1 MSVVDNYVSRR
12 SLLAWCAALSLSG
25 CAEDEATKIAKDPY
39 LPAMMKDPL
48 YTWRPAGDL
57 SRTETLLPKSTDNL
71 ASGTTISRILITFI
85 LRTAGNPESLLHDA
99 QVVSQGAGYVNG
111 ERVLMPG
118 VNVSSLI
125 MIAKDRNG
133 VLITLSAP
141 D

>member
-1 MSVVDNYVSRR
+1 VAGNCVSRR
-12 SLLAWCAALSLSG
+12 SLMAWWAAISLSG
-25 CAEDEATKIAKDPY
+25 CAEDESTRVAQDPY
-39 LPAMMKDPL
+39 LPTMMKDPL
-48 YTWRPAGDL
+48 YTWRPVGDL
-57 SRTETLLPKSTDNL
+57 SRTEALLPRSTDNL

-85 LRTAGNPESLLHDA
+85 FRTAGNPESLLRDA

-133 VLITLSAP
+133 VLITLGAP

>member
-1 MSVVDNYVSRR
+1 
-12 SLLAWCAALSLSG
+12 
-25 CAEDEATKIAKDPY
+25 
-39 LPAMMKDPL
+39 MMKDPL

-71 ASGTTISRILITFI
+71 ASGTTISRILITFTF
-85 LRTAGNPESLLHDA
+85 RTVGNPDSLLHDA
-99 QVVSQGAGYVNG
+99 QVVSQGAGYING